1 MVKIRSRLFI
11 IGGLVLLSAWALIPT
26 DTTQR
31 VRDAT
36 TGRMKDTTIRR
47 VPLNLGLDLQGG
59 IHLALEVDQSK
70 GPVPDPAEAIHRA
83 ERVVRTR
90 IDEFGTTEPVVQ
102 VVGNDRLIVELA
114 GEKDPARAKGII
126 QRTAFLEFR
135 ITDMKNLFRDALP
148 EVDKTLRRAGVK
160 TPGQAGAAA
169 NVTQLFG
176 ADTGKGK
183 AKNKNEKSKAAGK
196 DTTELNAPG
205 PLASLLYQGQLPGE
219 FLVPE
224 EQVPVAE
231 SLLARPEVQRL
242 IPRGIELKWG
252 TEVASRAA
260 RTYRALYAVEDR
272 PIITG
277 EELEKAQAQRDPM
290 TNQSVVNFTL
300 SRRGGRI
307 FERETGRHVQDYM
320 AIILDGRVQGQP
332 PVIKSQIG
340 QHGQI
345 ELGAKPLQDA
355 QDLALVLRAGALP
368 APLTI
373 VEERTIGPSLGKD
386 SINDGI
392 RAGVVGVVLV
402 IVIMVGYY
410 RLSGVLA
417 VSALGLYVLFTLAG
431 LAWFGFTLTLP
442 GLAGLVLSVGIAVD
456 ANVLIFE
463 RIREELQHGK
473 LVRTAVDEGFKHAMS
488 AIIDSNVSTVLTAF
502 IVPGFALF
510 LVHGLNYSI
519 EFTGGTLIQVQT
531 TTPVGT
537 GKIRTA
543 LDAAGIRDAEIQQFG
558 GANEYVVRA
567 RIGAGGVTAEG
578 TTQATAAAVDSALAH
593 GLGTAQY
600 RIVRTEAVGPKV
612 GRELQGKAFLA
623 IFFSF
628 IVTLVY
634 LWYRF
639 EWRFGLA
646 AVLATLHDILTT
658 IAFIRYLNLE
668 VSLVVVGAVLTMI
681 GYSLNDTIIIFDRV
695 RENLRKFRR
704 QNLYEI

>member
-1 MVKIRSRLFI
+1 MAKLRSRLFI
-11 IGGLVLLSAWALIPT
+11 IGGLVLLSVWALIPA

-148 EVDKTLRRAGVK
+148 EIDKTLRRAGVK

-169 NVTQLFG
+169 NVTQLFC

-183 AKNKNEKSKAAGK
+183 ARNKSEKSKAAAK

-386 SINDGI
+386 SINDAI
-392 RAGVVGVVLV
+392 RAGVVGVALV

-488 AIIDSNVSTVLTAF
+488 AIIDSNVSTVLTF
-502 IVPGFALF
+502 ESMI
-510 LVHGLNYSI
+510 
-519 EFTGGTLIQVQT
+519 TLIACLN
-531 TTPVGT
+531 PSS
-537 GKIRTA
+537 TA
-543 LDAAGIRDAEIQQFG
+543 
-558 GANEYVVRA
+558 
-567 RIGAGGVTAEG
+567 
-578 TTQATAAAVDSALAH
+578 
-593 GLGTAQY
+593 
-600 RIVRTEAVGPKV
+600 VRTSLPCCSSSRIRSKISTFASTAMPTESTSPASPGSVSVNPNHASPASV
-612 GRELQGKAFLA
+612 N
-623 IFFSF
+623 S
-628 IVTLVY
+628 T
-634 LWYRF
+634 YRP
-639 EWRFGLA
+639 RA
-646 AVLATLHDILTT
+646 
-658 IAFIRYLNLE
+658 
-668 VSLVVVGAVLTMI
+668 
-681 GYSLNDTIIIFDRV
+681 DTASTPDSR
-695 RENLRKFRR
+695 
-704 QNLYEI
+704 